1 MYHPLWMKKMFGKRN
16 LWIGALE
23 TNELL
28 KTIDSPKTLLVPQL
42 KTIKITSSVTLFSG
56 ITINSSNN
64 SFKQ

>member
-1 MYHPLWMKKMFGKRN
+1 MNKMFGKKN
-16 LWIGALE
+16 LRIGALE
-23 TNELL
+23 TKKLL

-56 ITINSSNN
+56 MTINSSKN